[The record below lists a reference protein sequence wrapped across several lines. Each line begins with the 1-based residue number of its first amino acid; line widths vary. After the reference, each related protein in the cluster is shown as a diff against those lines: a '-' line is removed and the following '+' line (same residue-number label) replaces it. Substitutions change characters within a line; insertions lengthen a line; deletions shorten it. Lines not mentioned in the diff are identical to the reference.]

1 MFFLLPMLVMFT
13 TLVDALVNE
22 HVLTMS
28 NLSRGERKFVFKTLR
43 NALKSPCGWH
53 QKAHILETGPAHGK
67 FDKQKK
73 RGDFSNLV
81 FGKDPETGIT
91 LLDDEDSYIWIRE
104 DEAGNYIELRLDKE
118 DTYILNVQQQDYII
132 LDYTIGGHNNAID
145 IHQNQ

>member
-1 MFFLLPMLVMFT
+1 
-13 TLVDALVNE
+13 
-22 HVLTMS
+22 MS
-28 NLSRGERKFVFKTLR
+28 DEF
-43 NALKSPCGWH
+43 
-53 QKAHILETGPAHGK
+53 E
-67 FDKQKK
+67 KQKK

-118 DTYILNVQQQDYII
+118 DTYTLNVQQQDYII